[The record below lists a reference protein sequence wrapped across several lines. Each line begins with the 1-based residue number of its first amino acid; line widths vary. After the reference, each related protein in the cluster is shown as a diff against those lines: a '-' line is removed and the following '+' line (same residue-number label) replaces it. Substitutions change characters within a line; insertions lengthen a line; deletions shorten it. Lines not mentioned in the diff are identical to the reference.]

1 MILNGKA
8 SQKSDGQVYSGS
20 PTVGFEKLTRTHPG
34 QTPDAQPWY
43 HFAGGNHNVQVT
55 RVQPS
60 LEYYHRELIRI
71 PLFEVCE
78 TKNRCRG
85 FNSVFFTERSPG
97 RVFQK
102 ALAGKFW
109 PGPILSQSLWCP
121 TFRNSTR
128 DEQISGLEPIP
139 KRNQSLHFRIGF
151 SFLSCDHT
159 KAPQFNVAQKLPRS
173 SVRMREL

>member
-1 MILNGKA
+1 MVKLHRNQMGRS
-8 SQKSDGQVYSGS
+8 SQVPQLLDLKSWLGHRWNTRCSTLISFCRRKSQCSGHES
-20 PTVGFEKLTRTHPG
+20 ATFTWVL
-34 QTPDAQPWY
+34 
-43 HFAGGNHNVQVT
+43 
-55 RVQPS
+55 
-60 LEYYHRELIRI
+60 LIRI

-85 FNSVFFTERSPG
+85 FNPVFFTEQSPG